1 MRKNAG
7 LTLVEVVVMIVILV
21 VLALL
26 LLPQMARVREAPS
39 NYCQNN
45 LKQWGLVHKMYA
57 NEQKDHLFPPIQVAD
72 CFLPDGTRDPEPK
85 AVFALAPRV
94 DAIYPE
100 YLTDTMIALC
110 PKDTQHDR
118 DYLVPDDAYDFV
130 QREPGRM
137 DASYVYLPWLFDR
150 LGEAHVDAAQFSR
163 LCEAVSTL
171 GWPPLSGEVP
181 TQLGAALDVL
191 FLKCLDDI
199 RDDEGLAAQ
208 GKADRD
214 IDLTGRKPGEG
225 YGNKGS
231 ETIHRIREGVE
242 RVLVTDANSPAA
254 TALTQSR
261 IPIMFDRFAVT
272 PKATLFT
279 HTQPQ
284 GSNVLFMDGHVEFIR
299 YDAKAP
305 VLPGVG
311 RVLASLVTDN

>member
-1 MRKNAG
+1 M
-7 LTLVEVVVMIVILV
+7 TLVEVVVMVVILF

-26 LLPQMARVREAPS
+26 LLPQMARVRERPRDW
-39 NYCQNN
+39 CQNN
-45 LKQWGLVHKMYA
+45 LKQWGLVYKMYA
-57 NEQKDHLFPPIQVAD
+57 NEQRDSLFPPLQVAD
-72 CFLPDGTRDPEPK
+72 CFLPGGTIDQVPK
-85 AVFALAPRV
+85 VAFAFAPRV
-94 DAIYPE
+94 DAVFPE
-100 YLTDTMIALC
+100 YLSDPYTIVC
-110 PKDTQHDR
+110 PKDMEHPR
-118 DYLVPDDAYDFV
+118 EYVVPDEAWLYISW
-130 QREPGRM
+130 EPGRI

-150 LGEAHVDAAQFSR
+150 LDEAPADAAQFPH

-171 GWPPLSGEVP
+171 DWPPLSGEVP

-199 RDDEGLAAQ
+199 RDDNGLLAQ
-208 GKADRD
+208 EKADQD

-225 YGNKGS
+225 FGNKGS
-231 ETIHRIREGVE
+231 EIIHRIREGVE

-279 HTQPQ
+279 HTQPP